1 MLAATAMSCN
11 GQDGRAD
18 RTTDGRVDRWRE
30 GGFLLS
36 HATVAQVDSAAD
48 PRTRQEALVAADP
61 RTRQEA
67 LVAAAP
73 PPVAS
78 VTPASSMSAARRNSA
93 ARWQQEKDAR
103 EAQVRPGHNCVR
115 QNYTGANCMH
125 HNCLVMT

>member
-36 HATVAQVDSAAD
+36 HATVAQVDSAA
-48 PRTRQEALVAADP
+48 AP

-73 PPVAS
+73 PSVAS

-125 HNCLVMT
+125 HNCLVMA